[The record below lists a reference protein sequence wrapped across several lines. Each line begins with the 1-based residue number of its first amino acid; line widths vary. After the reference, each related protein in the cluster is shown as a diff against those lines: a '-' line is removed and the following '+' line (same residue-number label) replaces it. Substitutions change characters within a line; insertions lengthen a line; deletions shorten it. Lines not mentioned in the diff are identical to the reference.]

1 MASAGAPTTNIPR
14 IVIAGTSS
22 GVGKT
27 TIATGL
33 TYALHRRGLKVQPF
47 KCGPDYIDPGYL
59 SLAADEACHNLD
71 SWMLPE
77 ANLKELFAYF
87 NRGKDLALVE
97 GVMGLYDGHRKAGG
111 GGSTSQI
118 AKLIGAP
125 VILVLNIAK
134 MSESAAAMALG
145 YCTYDPEVT
154 VSGIILNQ
162 VGSPS
167 HLKSAKT
174 AIEDR
179 CGVPVVGYL
188 PKAANLTLPE
198 RHLGLVPAAERG
210 DEKSF
215 LDELADLIENHI
227 DLDLLLEVARRA
239 PEFPIGESPI
249 LFPENPLPPRCS
261 IAVARDEAFNFY
273 YQANIELLRVW
284 GAEIVYFSPVADAA
298 LPPETNGVYIGGGFP
313 EVFLRELEGNVSMKA
328 SIRNAVAAGLPVY
341 AECGGLMYLSAG
353 IADFQGKRYEMVGLL
368 PGCCEMQS
376 KLQRLGYTT
385 AQALQSTPLAE
396 KGQSLRGHLFHW
408 SRLDAPEQKAAAYRI
423 IEPKAQLEGFVLGP
437 KDNLL
442 ASYLHLHF
450 GSDPRLAKNF
460 IERCAASR
468 GN

>member
-1 MASAGAPTTNIPR
+1 MASAANIPR
-14 IVIAGTSS
+14 IIIAGTSS

-59 SLAADEACHNLD
+59 SLAAGEPCHNLD

-77 ANLKELFAYF
+77 PNLKELFAYF

-118 AKLIGAP
+118 ARLIGAP
-125 VILVLNIAK
+125 VILILNIAK

-145 YCTYDPEVT
+145 YCTYDPDVK

-167 HLKSAKT
+167 HLRSAKT
-174 AIEDR
+174 AVEDR
-179 CGVPVVGYL
+179 CGIPVVGYL

-198 RHLGLVPAAERG
+198 RHLGLVPVAERG
-210 DEKSF
+210 GEKSF
-215 LDELADLIENHI
+215 LDELADLIEEHI
-227 DLDLLLEVARRA
+227 DLDLLLDLARRA
-239 PEFPIGESPI
+239 PDFPLTEKPGLFPIEPMA
-249 LFPENPLPPRCS
+249 PRCR
-261 IAVARDEAFNFY
+261 IAVAKDEAFNFY

-284 GAEIVYFSPVADAA
+284 GAEIVYFSPVSDAA
-298 LPPETNGVYIGGGFP
+298 LPQGTNGVYIGGGFP
-313 EVFLRELEGNVSMKA
+313 EVFLRELEGNTPMKV
-328 SIRNAVAAGLPVY
+328 SIRQAVAEGLPVY

-353 IADFQGKRYEMVGLL
+353 IADFQGQRYDMVGLL
-368 PGCCEMQS
+368 PGCCEMQN

-385 AQALQSTPLAE
+385 AQALHSTPLAE
-396 KGQSLRGHLFHW
+396 KDQSLRGHLFHW
-408 SRLDAPEQKAAAYRI
+408 SRLDAPDKNTAAYRI
-423 IEPKAQLEGFVLGP
+423 IEPKEQLEGFVLGP
-437 KDNLL
+437 KNNLL

-450 GSDPRLAKNF
+450 GSDPRLAKRF
-460 IERCAASR
+460 IQSCAETR
-468 GN
+468 QQ